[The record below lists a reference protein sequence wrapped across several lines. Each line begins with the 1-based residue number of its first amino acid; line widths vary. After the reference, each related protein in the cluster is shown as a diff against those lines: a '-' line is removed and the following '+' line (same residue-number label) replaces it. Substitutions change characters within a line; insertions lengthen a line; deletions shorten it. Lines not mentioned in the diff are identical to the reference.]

1 MASNAY
7 LRLKGVKQGDI
18 KGSVT
23 LAGREGTILVVAAEH
38 EIVSPTDA
46 ASGLPTGKV
55 QHKPFILVKE
65 VDRASPQM
73 MTLLLNNELLS
84 VFKLEFWRASG
95 TLNVEKL
102 FYTVSLTNARIGAI
116 KLEKLNTAYPEND
129 AIHERERVAVYY
141 DTITWTSADS
151 GTSASGS
158 WSTPV
163 F

>member
-7 LRLKGVKQGDI
+7 LRLKGVKQGEI

-23 LAGREGTILVVAAEH
+23 LTGREGTILVVAAEH
-38 EIVSPTDA
+38 EISSPTDA

-65 VDRASPQM
+65 VDRASPQIM
-73 MTLLLNNELLS
+73 NALLTNELMTT
-84 VFKLEFWRASG
+84 FKLEFWRASG

-102 FYTVSLTNARIGAI
+102 FYTVSLTNARFGAI

-129 AIHERERVAVYY
+129 SIRERERVAIYY
-141 DTITWTSADS
+141 DTITWTSADA
-151 GTSASGS
+151 GTSAMGS
-158 WSTPV
+158 WDSQV
-163 F
+163 